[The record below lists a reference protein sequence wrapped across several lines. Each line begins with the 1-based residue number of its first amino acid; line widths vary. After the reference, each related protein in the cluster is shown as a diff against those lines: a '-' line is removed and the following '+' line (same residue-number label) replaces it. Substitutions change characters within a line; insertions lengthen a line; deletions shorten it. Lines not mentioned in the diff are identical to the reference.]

1 MTFRRAGARELR
13 LVPSP
18 ADSHEPEPVGSGVP
32 SVAPRQKSLLVAVAD
47 QTGRSKIVGDLA
59 VAFPDVRLLNV
70 GSADEARLVWA
81 TGDVDGLVVELGLPG
96 EELDGAAFLHEV
108 SQHRGSTE
116 DSGAGLRL
124 GTIVL
129 ADEEDDATERWLL
142 GRLAFAVLPRHPDPA
157 LLTSLTNDLLRPHE
171 TAEIDGATLSGL
183 CHLLRTE
190 QRTCELWVVAGERAG
205 RMVFRDGLLVEA
217 VHDEA
222 RGDAAAMD
230 ILTWY
235 APRIHHTTRVATTE
249 RPADRVVADLM
260 DMVADAI
267 KVLDERGSPRASDSV
282 VQRLRATTEAASA
295 SWAPAPAQIVRPTAV
310 APAVNR
316 TPTLTGQPAWTVE
329 PSPPVVAPPAPP
341 PASSRSGVS
350 SAVDGSSGASAA
362 SLLAVFPAVP
372 AAVPSS
378 LHLSQAAMSSI
389 QETLHKLNSLD
400 GFVTA
405 ALVDADTGMVLG
417 AENTGSFNV
426 EMAAAANTE
435 VVRAKRKAMQALD
448 LNDELEDILITLGKQ
463 YHLIRPMRERKM
475 VFFYLVVERSK
486 ANLAMTRMRLAE
498 AEKQIA
504 F

>member
-1 MTFRRAGARELR
+1 MTFRRAGARDLR

-18 ADSHEPEPVGSGVP
+18 DEPDERDALSAEAT
-32 SVAPRQKSLLVAVAD
+32 SSAPRRRVLLVAVAD
-47 QTGRSKIVGDLA
+47 ESQRAKIVGDLA
-59 VAFPDVRLLNV
+59 VAFPDLHLLNV
-70 GSADEARLVWA
+70 GTADDAQLAWA
-81 TGDVDGLVVELGLPG
+81 TGDVEAMVVDLALPG
-96 EELDGAAFLHEV
+96 KALDGAAFLNDV
-108 SQHRGSTE
+108 SAQHDPSAGRGR
-116 DSGAGLRL
+116 SGYLSA
-124 GTIVL
+124 IVRS
-129 ADEEDDATERWLL
+129 DEEDDATDRWLTS
-142 GRLAFAVLPRHPDPA
+142 RLAFAVVPLA
-157 LLTSLTNDLLRPHE
+157 LDSAALSSLVGDVLRPFE
-171 TAEIDGATLSGL
+171 ASDIDGATLSGL

-190 QRTCELWVVAGERAG
+190 ERSCELWVVAGERAG
-205 RMVFRDGLLVEA
+205 RMVFRHGVLAEA

-235 APRIHHTTRVATTE
+235 APRIHHTTRISSTP
-249 RPADRVVADLM
+249 RPADRVVVDVM

-267 KVLDERGSPRASDSV
+267 KVLDQRGSPRARDSV
-282 VQRLRATTEAASA
+282 VQRRRATTEAASA
-295 SWAPAPAQIVRPTAV
+295 SWAPAPAQVVRPVPV
-310 APAVNR
+310 AQIVNR
-316 TPTLTGQPAWTVE
+316 TPTLTGQPVWTVE
-329 PSPPVVAPPAPP
+329 PPPG
-341 PASSRSGVS
+341 SRRS
-350 SAVDGSSGASAA
+350 SASAGSSSDSGAP
-362 SLLAVFPAVP
+362 LVP
-372 AAVPSS
+372 LVPDAVPSS

-389 QETLHKLNSLD
+389 QETLKKLNTLD

-426 EMAAAANTE
+426 DMAAAANTE

-463 YHLIRPMRERKM
+463 YHLIRPMRDRKM

-498 AEKQIA
+498 AEKQIT